1 MICEISVEAASK
13 QIRDPDEII
22 SKDYKILNKMKCKGG
37 KPAAM
42 PVRLGAKPGD
52 QPQPQPEPM
61 ARNQDQ
67 MPKLYQDFV
76 QQQKEYKEQ
85 QLKETIKKAEKA
97 NKVVELA
104 SHDFETIQE
113 KPAVVEEDEKV
124 TRIMAPKYNIVHS
137 YGVEY
142 ADFLMHGPDEKK
154 KKRPKQ
160 LVIKIEVPRVQ
171 KMKDLDLDINDKH
184 LILKAANKYY
194 LDISL
199 PYKVNSDEGSA
210 KFDSKAKVLTVT
222 LPTIIEDEPEEP
234 AQNNLVTANENT
246 ETQEEKP
253 EENNNSNSALKFVN
267 EETTQKY
274 KQGNIFFFEKG
285 LA

>member
-22 SKDYKILNKMKCKGG
+22 SKDYKILSKMKCKGG

-42 PVRLGAKPGD
+42 PVRLGAKPGEQE
-52 QPQPQPEPM
+52 QPRPEM
-61 ARNQDQ
+61 ARNEDQ

-76 QQQKEYKEQ
+76 QQQKEYKDQ
-85 QLKETIKKAEKA
+85 KLNDTIKKAEA

-113 KPAVVEEDEKV
+113 KPALVEEDEKV

-160 LVIKIEVPRVQ
+160 IVIKIEVPRVQ
-171 KMKDLDLDINDKH
+171 KMKDLDLDINEKH

-194 LDISL
+194 LDIAL

-222 LPTIIEDEPEEP
+222 LPTILEDEPEEEEV
-234 AQNNLVTANENT
+234 QNNLVTATEEGET
-246 ETQEEKP
+246 ETQEET
-253 EENNNSNSALKFVN
+253 EENNSNSALKFVN

-274 KQGNIFFFEKG
+274 KQGKFILGENFT
-285 LA
+285 